1 MSKLYRVTFIRQ
13 DTGEEQEQYVLAK
26 SMVEVEQVYADIV
39 KVEPLMVEK
48 L

>member
-13 DTGEEQEQYVLAK
+13 DTGQEQSDYVLSA
-26 SMVEVEQVYADIV
+26 SMVEVEQTYDDIV
-39 KVEPLMVEK
+39 KVEPLEVSK